1 MGKIEKVIRI
11 FWLTLSFVFG
21 PLVQSLDIRRSSLF
35 IFPLFVLHATI
46 FFIHCTNQKRKEV
59 LLRFIAVIAALQPQ
73 RLEFCP
79 GLSCHFNRQRL
90 LSAFHPFEVGVNAGA
105 WSQLAG
111 RGGAPVVF
119 QQHFEIKQKSQQLET
134 KNREIELD
142 RN

>member
-11 FWLTLSFVFG
+11 FWLTSSFVFG

-90 LSAFHPFEVGVNAGA
+90 LSCFHPIECGVYAVA
-105 WSQLAG
+105 WSYLAVSG
-111 RGGAPVVF
+111 FPPIIF
-119 QQHFEIKQKSQQLET
+119 
-134 KNREIELD
+134 
-142 RN
+142 